1 MADETKEEIFVGD
14 TVILKGKLGKTK
26 KGIVESIDV
35 ESQIATVKVEKKSYR
50 MDIDKLKKSEP
61 DPEDENETEKEI
73 KPEDKTYKV
82 IFRENRTHELFVGV
96 EKIIFA
102 PNGVNP
108 IFPEKYTKGLPHSVI
123 SHVDF
128 QSQKSYFT
136 IVEIK

>member
-1 MADETKEEIFVGD
+1 MADETEKVFKLGD
-14 TVILKGKLGKTK
+14 TVSFKTKLGKNK
-26 KGIVESIDV
+26 KGIIEYISDDYKDFAVKSGKDSYQLPLDRLE
-35 ESQIATVKVEKKSYR
+35 KVEPKS
-50 MDIDKLKKSEP
+50 
-61 DPEDENETEKEI
+61 TKEI